1 MGCVS
6 RETQP
11 GQLARNAAAQCWDRF
26 VGSFAMPEDP
36 PRACSEA
43 AECGHPGTP
52 ARRCQPQ
59 LGPLTPLTCHRPP
72 ASQQPRDRPV
82 PSVCRLPGR
91 RTELSARSG
100 RHVRTPRGKSDS
112 MTLTAEVRS
121 RETPAILKRP
131 LPRADTP
138 ASCVLSNLGA
148 AGRGC
153 SPRPRRP
160 PDPLSGVEGARP
172 AGSAVQPCRELDS
185 RRHFIGAE
193 GEGKYTPPCPSA
205 PCKPPERAGLPR
217 HGGASTAR
225 GECRP
230 SEPRAVRGERQGGC
244 RARTGAALHL

>member
-1 MGCVS
+1 M
-6 RETQP
+6 
-11 GQLARNAAAQCWDRF
+11 LKDRF

-59 LGPLTPLTCHRPP
+59 LGALNPINLPP
-72 ASQQPRDRPV
+72 AASQQPRDRPV
-82 PSVCRLPGR
+82 PSVCRQPGR

-100 RHVRTPRGKSDS
+100 RHVRTPRGKSAS

-160 PDPLSGVEGARP
+160 SDPLSGVEAPVQQVLLCSPGESSIRGGISLARKGRESTPHLAPLRHANHQNVRGYPVMGARLLP
-172 AGSAVQPCRELDS
+172 VGSIARPSHGQCAENGKA
-185 RRHFIGAE
+185 GAE
-193 GEGKYTPPCPSA
+193 RGQA
-205 PCKPPERAGLPR
+205 PRCICESNRHAGM
-217 HGGASTAR
+217 R
-225 GECRP
+225 GD
-230 SEPRAVRGERQGGC
+230 
-244 RARTGAALHL
+244 